1 MRVTTA
7 ITNHAPIGKYHLKF
21 FLKEDISCLCEYYSI
36 ETRCHI
42 LHNCGRFNKYWYL
55 MRDIISQVV
64 VFLDFN
70 PDTFSFH
77 KDITQQSSIILFY
90 F

>member
-1 MRVTTA
+1 
-7 ITNHAPIGKYHLKF
+7 
-21 FLKEDISCLCEYYSI
+21 
-36 ETRCHI
+36 
-42 LHNCGRFNKYWYL
+42 
-55 MRDIISQVV
+55 MRDMISQVV
-64 VFLDFN
+64 VLLDFN